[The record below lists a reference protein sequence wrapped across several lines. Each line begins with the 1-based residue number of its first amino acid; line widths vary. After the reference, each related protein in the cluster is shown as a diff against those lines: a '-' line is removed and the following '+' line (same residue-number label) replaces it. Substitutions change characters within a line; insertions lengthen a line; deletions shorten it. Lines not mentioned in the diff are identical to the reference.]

1 MKAIIKKSIKTF
13 AIFAIIGLLSFPTEM
28 FSQGPPPWAPAKG
41 YRAKTRHVYFPDQNF
56 YYDVQQK
63 NYIYLSGRSWVV
75 STSLPRIFMGI
86 NLSRSSQIELDYVG
100 RTPYIYNATHKV
112 KYKKVK
118 VKSYPKKKVIVRSA
132 PKKKVIINSNNGHG
146 NGHGNGNGNGKKK

>member
-1 MKAIIKKSIKTF
+1 MKTKTFTSRTIKTF
-13 AIFAIIGLLSFPTEM
+13 AIFAIIGLLTFPTEM

-41 YRAKTRHVYFPDQNF
+41 YRAKTRHIYFPEQNF

-63 NYIYLSGRSWVV
+63 NYIYLNGKSWVV
-75 STSLPRIFMGI
+75 STKLPRLFSGI

-112 KYKKVK
+112 KYKKAK
-118 VKSYPKKKVIVRSA
+118 IYKAPKKKVIVKNV
-132 PKKKVIINSNNGHG
+132 PKKKVIINSNHVNGHG
-146 NGHGNGNGNGKKK
+146 NGKKK